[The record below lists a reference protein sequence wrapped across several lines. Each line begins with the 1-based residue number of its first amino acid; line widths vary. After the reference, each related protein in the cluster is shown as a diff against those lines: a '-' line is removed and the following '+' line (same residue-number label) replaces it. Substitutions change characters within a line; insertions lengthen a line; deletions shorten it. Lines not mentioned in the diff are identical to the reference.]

1 MRLGT
6 AFLTFLLLATTAALA
21 GNTTDV
27 TEVGKDSFEADFP
40 SGGHLHLHIRSG
52 DISVRGSDQN
62 KIRVRY
68 DGKNSDQLKDVKI
81 SLKSSGDSGD
91 LHISGGPRNDFR
103 IIIEVPKNS
112 DLWMRVAAG
121 DVEVADVVGSKDV
134 ELYAGDL
141 TLQVGSPS
149 DYGHMDASVR
159 AGDLDTGPFG
169 VSKDGL
175 FRSYETQGGGKYRL
189 HAHVTAGDLTLK
201 E

>member
-1 MRLGT
+1 MRLGI
-6 AFLTFLLLATTAALA
+6 AFLTTCLLAATFAFA
-21 GNTTDV
+21 GNNTDI

-68 DGKNSDQLKDVKI
+68 DGKNADELKEVKV
-81 SLKSSGDSGD
+81 SLKADGNSGE
-91 LHISGGPRNDFR
+91 LHISGGPHNDFR
-103 IIIEVPKNS
+103 IIIEVPKKS
-112 DLWMRVAAG
+112 DLWLRVPAG

-169 VSKDGL
+169 VTKDGL
-175 FRSYETQGGGKYRL
+175 FRSYETQGSGKYRL
-189 HAHVTAGDLTLK
+189 HAHVTAGDLTLT

>member
-1 MRLGT
+1 MRLGM
-6 AFLTFLLLATTAALA
+6 AFLTTCLLAATLAFA

-68 DGKNSDQLKDVKI
+68 DGRNSSELKDVKV
-81 SLKSSGDSGD
+81 SLRSNGDSGD
-91 LHISGGPRNDFR
+91 LNISGGPRNNFR

-112 DLWMRVAAG
+112 DLWLRVPAG
-121 DVEVADVVGSKDV
+121 EVEVADVVGSKDV

-141 TLQVGSPS
+141 TLEVGSPK
-149 DYGHMDASVR
+149 DYAHMDASVR

-169 VSKDGL
+169 VTKDGL
-175 FRSYETQGGGKYRL
+175 FRSYETTGSGKYRL